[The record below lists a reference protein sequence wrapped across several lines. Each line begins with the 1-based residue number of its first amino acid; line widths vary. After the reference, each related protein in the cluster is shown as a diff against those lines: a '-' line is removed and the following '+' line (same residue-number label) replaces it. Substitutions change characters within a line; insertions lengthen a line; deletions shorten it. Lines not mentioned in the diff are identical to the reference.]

1 MKITSFIVCDDI
13 RNEAGNKIS
22 LMGIYNEKIIFVKS
36 KSSTWPRVLRIGIF
50 SEAKF
55 IKEPTPSF
63 FELEVIY
70 DKKEISKARGDI
82 VEIKSSNNKLVRIH
96 FVIPAITFKNE
107 GIMKFKIS
115 FFDKDKKLIKS
126 ISPDREISVEEQS
139 IEDIRKKY

>member
-1 MKITSFIVCDDI
+1 MKIASFIVCDDI
-13 RNEAGNKIS
+13 RIEEGNKIS

-36 KSSTWPRVLRIGIF
+36 KTSTWPRVLRIGIF
-50 SEAKF
+50 SETKF
-55 IKEPTPSF
+55 IKEPSPSF

-126 ISPDREISVEEQS
+126 ISPDREIYVEEQS